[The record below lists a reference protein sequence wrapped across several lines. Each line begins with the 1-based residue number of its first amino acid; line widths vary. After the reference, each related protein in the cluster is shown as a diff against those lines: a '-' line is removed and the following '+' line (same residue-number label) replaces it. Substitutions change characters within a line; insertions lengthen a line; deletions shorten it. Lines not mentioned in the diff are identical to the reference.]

1 MIVLADKEE
10 VEESTFFISL
20 DGKRII
26 DQFGNELGHDGYMRN
41 KSNNII
47 RNYKEKLLQQ
57 RKALLAKLNRSSTT
71 KNVLKG

>member
-1 MIVLADKEE
+1 MIVLADKQE
-10 VEESTFFISL
+10 VEENNFFITL

-47 RNYKEKLLQQ
+47 TNYKEKLLQ
-57 RKALLAKLNRSSTT
+57 
-71 KNVLKG
+71 